1 MAADGEAGVVAAVG
15 VGGCTVDAGGVGGCA
30 VVGEGA
36 GGCAVAG
43 EGAGD
48 RAVSAVVVG
57 DRAVAAVGVGDRAV
71 ATGPGFENTSE
82 MDSNFEY
89 FDISSVPSV
98 TLQFTLAKL
107 SLCFFLLTFRL
118 GLLVI
123 KALALSEMK
132 GPN

>member
-1 MAADGEAGVVAAVG
+1 MAAVG
-15 VGGCTVDAGGVGGCA
+15 VGGCAVDAEGVGGCA

-71 ATGPGFENTSE
+71 ATGPGFEITSE
-82 MDSNFEY
+82 MDSNLEY
-89 FDISSVPSV
+89 FNIFKDSDCDIAISIDQAV
-98 TLQFTLAKL
+98 TMLLPVDLRARLVGDQGIDVVRDEGAGLKL
-107 SLCFFLLTFRL
+107 D
-118 GLLVI
+118 
-123 KALALSEMK
+123 
-132 GPN
+132 N

>member
-1 MAADGEAGVVAAVG
+1 MAAVG
-15 VGGCTVDAGGVGGCA
+15 VGVVDAEGTGGCA